1 MRVLKAIVAFVIF
14 IVATELLHGGLQTL
28 ILKAHLY
35 APHEGFNAWDFIVS
49 DGVGIIAATVITW
62 IFALIEKRHIGD
74 YGIPPRRNAA
84 PQMLEGFVW
93 GTAIPLLTAVLVIA
107 LGGGT
112 YHGLALH
119 GDTLL
124 RAAGLWLV
132 TMFVLGFYEEWAF
145 RGYALNVLA
154 RGVGFWPAAIVNA
167 IGFGALHYF
176 LKPMEN
182 AADFIGVAVI
192 TLFMCITI
200 WRTGALWFAIG
211 FHAAFDYFA
220 LIVLAAPNTGNG
232 GKPLDD
238 HLLDIR
244 YTGAGWLT
252 GGVRGLE
259 ASVPMLV
266 IVVIAIAL
274 YLLRTRYA
282 LRVRSSAHNA

>member
-1 MRVLKAIVAFVIF
+1 MRALKSIGAFILYIVGTEVVHGALQYAIVR
-14 IVATELLHGGLQTL
+14 
-28 ILKAHLY
+28 AHLY
-35 APHEGFNAWDFIVS
+35 TPHPGFNAVDFILS
-49 DGVGIIAATVITW
+49 DGIGIIAATLVAW
-62 IFALIEKRHIGD
+62 PFALIEKRRITD
-74 YGIPPRRNAA
+74 FGIPPRRSAL
-84 PQMLEGFVW
+84 PQALEGFVW
-93 GTAIPLLTAVLVIA
+93 GTVVPVVAAIIVIA

-112 YHGLALH
+112 YRGFAIH
-119 GDTLL
+119 GDALL
-124 RAAGLWLV
+124 RAAAIWLV

-145 RGYALNVLA
+145 RGYAFDVLK
-154 RGVGFWPAAIVNA
+154 RGIGFWPTAIINA

-220 LIVLAAPNTGNG
+220 LIVLAAPNTGNN
-232 GKPLDD
+232 GKPIEG

-244 YTGAGWLT
+244 YTGADWLT

-259 ASVPMLV
+259 ASVPMLI
-266 IVVIAIAL
+266 IVVLAIAL
-274 YLLRTRYA
+274 YLM
-282 LRVRSSAHNA
+282 RSRSTMSSPASS